1 MYSVFKDQSTTQL
14 DITRSALNADQC
26 LLCEAGGSITLDIYS
41 VKRKRSFYYIFS
53 YQFIDMRF
61 KPSDS
66 MGFTP

>member
-26 LLCEAGGSITLDIYS
+26 LPCEAGGSITLDIYS

-61 KPSDS
+61 KPIDS